1 MPVNMTVQEPRSWIV
16 GGEAERDIVVTT
28 PYAHNI
34 PTDGVLKVV
43 FITAR
48 NAYDVEIVSVK
59 MERMLEAKQESKL
72 PRKGDSRRQGTQGKT
87 QERRTLRSCYF
98 RGEGLQNLS
107 GGAFSDRSFQREPGA
122 KPER

>member
-16 GGEAERDIVVTT
+16 GDKAECDVVVTT
-28 PYAHNI
+28 SYAHNI

-59 MERMLEAKQESKL
+59 MERMLEAK
-72 PRKGDSRRQGTQGKT
+72 
-87 QERRTLRSCYF
+87 
-98 RGEGLQNLS
+98 
-107 GGAFSDRSFQREPGA
+107 
-122 KPER
+122 